1 MKKYLSVAALAS
13 AMPAFAAGDMGSFL
27 LHHTVDNSKEWQ
39 IFGSVVKISLPDFQV
54 FGIHV
59 PTLHT
64 LTILFAAVLSVVLVL
79 LGARREGHLPKG
91 RWGVAVESTVEF
103 IRDELVVPN
112 FGKKDSQKWFPL
124 IATLFFFIL
133 TLNLIGLIPGFAAAS
148 GNLAFSGT
156 LAIMIFVIFNVVGMA
171 KNGIFGYWAGLI
183 PSGLPK
189 LMIVPMFFLELLNVF
204 SKTLALGV
212 RLFANMMAGHMMIS
226 ALMAMIILFG
236 TVGLYLSPLIVGL
249 TVAIYVLKILIAFL
263 QAFVFAML
271 SSLFIGSAI
280 HQEH

>member
-1 MKKYLSVAALAS
+1 MKKILPVAALAS
-13 AMPAFAAGDMGSFL
+13 AAPVLAAEDMGSFL

-39 IFGSVVKISLPDFQV
+39 LFGSAVSIPLPDLQIFGL
-54 FGIHV
+54 HV

-64 LTILFAAVLSVVLVL
+64 LTILLAAVLSVVLVL
-79 LGARREGHLPKG
+79 MGARREGHLPKG
-91 RWGVAVESTVEF
+91 KWGVAIEAMVEF
-103 IRDELVVPN
+103 IRDEVVVPN
-112 FGKKDSQKWFPL
+112 FGKKDAKKWFPL

-133 TLNLIGLIPGFAAAS
+133 VLNLLGLIPGFAAAS

-156 LAIMIFVIFNVVGMA
+156 LAIMVFIIFNGVGMA
-171 KNGIFGYWAGLI
+171 KNGIFGYWAGLV

-189 LMIVPMFFLELLNVF
+189 LMIVPMFLLELLNVF

-236 TVGLYLSPLIVGL
+236 TVGLYMSPLIVGL

-271 SSLFIGSAI
+271 TSLFIGSAI